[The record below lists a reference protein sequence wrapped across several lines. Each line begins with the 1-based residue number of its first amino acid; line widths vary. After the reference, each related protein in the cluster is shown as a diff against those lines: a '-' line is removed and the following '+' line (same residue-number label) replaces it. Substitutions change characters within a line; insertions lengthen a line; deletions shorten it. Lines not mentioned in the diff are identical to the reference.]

1 MVDFRTGPRNAQDK
15 PGNLEGPESWGP
27 SKTRRG
33 QTKFT
38 NPYKK
43 IKGGTILASHQIYKN
58 PVVPN
63 GNRQYLIC
71 HCARSQWI
79 TVVPTHYFD
88 HWEREIIINIY
99 AIFVAVKHI
108 SCNYT

>member
-1 MVDFRTGPRNAQDK
+1 MASNYCFSLEHAEIFEEMVDFRAGPRNAQDK

-38 NPYKK
+38 NPYEK
-43 IKGGTILASHQIYKN
+43 IKGGTILALHQIYRN

-63 GNRQYLIC
+63 GNRQHLIC
-71 HCARSQWI
+71 HCDRSQW
-79 TVVPTHYFD
+79 YQL
-88 HWEREIIINIY
+88 IILNID
-99 AIFVAVKHI
+99 KGK
-108 SCNYT
+108 